1 MKEIVT
7 RSCRISFSAVSYFV
21 SSVRILLLW
30 TNERDLFLLPQT
42 SYKYYRGS
50 VWLGGAFA
58 SEINLQ
64 PLAKTRGKFL
74 RIGLISDF
82 TCP

>member
-42 SYKYYRGS
+42 SYMYYRGS

>member
-1 MKEIVT
+1 MT
-7 RSCRISFSAVSYFV
+7 CSCSLNQVIHVFM
-21 SSVRILLLW
+21 
-30 TNERDLFLLPQT
+30 
-42 SYKYYRGS
+42 YYRGS

-74 RIGLISDF
+74 RIGLIRDF